1 MSRLF
6 RAVLFFFAT
15 TLVAGPGRSQEHPN
29 EDPAPRAA
37 ASSKP
42 AVGEEVHVIGKYREL
57 VDTELLLFDSDL
69 PFRLKKQELLKK
81 ILAFKPSR
89 DNLSVRGKAFSS
101 GGGIA
106 IEVEELEAAP
116 SDLESFTA
124 RAERL
129 IQSSE
134 KGRGEEL
141 FSLAKLILLHHQK
154 YDDTDLLPLARRVA
168 VASLRAREET
178 LGPADVEGRVALVRE
193 MYQLFKNKESAVEA
207 LREFHKRFP
216 EHPRIQEFLMELDC
230 RMYRGEWHTYQ
241 DFKRLEGF
249 VEHQGR
255 WVKPWEKDLLVAMED
270 FGRRNQINVIWRKR
284 TEREYVLLAQKGEV
298 EEGMR
303 PEEVYL
309 ALGFPDRVERR
320 LHGQK
325 EFSQWAYAD
334 KYYYFYDGVLVR
346 KPEQ

>member
-6 RAVLFFFAT
+6 RAAFFLSAM
-15 TLVAGPGRSQEHPN
+15 TLVVGPVRPQERQP
-29 EDPAPRAA
+29 EDQAPRTA
-37 ASSKP
+37 ASSRP
-42 AVGEEVHVIGKYREL
+42 AVGEEVHVVGKYKEL

-69 PFRLKKQELLKK
+69 SFLLKKQELLKK

-89 DNLSVRGKAFSS
+89 DNLSVRGKAVSS
-101 GGGIA
+101 GAGIA

-116 SDLESFTA
+116 SDLEDFTA

-134 KGRGEEL
+134 KGRGQEL
-141 FSLAKLILLHHQK
+141 LSLAKLILLHQEK
-154 YDDTDLLPLARRVA
+154 YEDADLLPLAQRVA
-168 VASLRAREET
+168 VASLRAREEI
-178 LGPADVEGRVALVRE
+178 LDPADVEGRVALVRE
-193 MYQLFKNKESAVEA
+193 MYQLFKNRESAVES
-207 LREFHKRFP
+207 LMEFHKRFP
-216 EHPRIQEFLMELDC
+216 EHPRIQEFLLELDC
-230 RMYRGEWHTYQ
+230 RMYKGKWHTYQ

-249 VEHQGR
+249 VEHEGR
-255 WVKPWEKDLLVAMED
+255 WVKPWEKDLVMAMED
-270 FGRRNQINVIWRKR
+270 FGHRNQINVIWRKR

-309 ALGFPDRVERR
+309 ALGFPDRVARR
-320 LHGQK
+320 LYGQK

-334 KYYYFYDGVLVR
+334 KYYYFHEGVLVR